1 MDQTPNESAVAQAP
15 PTTHHPD
22 CHKAFIRPVVPTAI
36 TNITEETK
44 LTCAAT
50 DPNRGTNPPTKIQA
64 AVTNKASSGVL
75 PIEPPKR
82 IAKAPTRFAA
92 SIALAFCP

>member
-22 CHKAFIRPVVPTAI
+22 CDKAFTRPVVPTA
-36 TNITEETK
+36 TTSITEESK

-50 DPNRGTNPPTKIQA
+50 DPNRGTNPPTKIQT
-64 AVTNKASSGVL
+64 AVTNKASSGRW
-75 PIEPPKR
+75 PTEPPTR
-82 IAKAPTRFAA
+82 MARAPVRFAA